1 MKAAPISRG
10 LPSIRQRL
18 NRVVW
23 LWSLLWGAVVM
34 AAAIVIPIAL
44 YFNGY

>member
-1 MKAAPISRG
+1 MKG
-10 LPSIRQRL
+10 LIL
-18 NRVVW
+18 DFV
-23 LWSLLWGAVVM
+23 GAVVM